1 MHQDAGLR
9 AGYLRTPSLLAQ
21 EGVLHLFLCFCIID
35 FVICL
40 PHSANRSLLAGY
52 YLL

>member
-1 MHQDAGLR
+1 MRKDAGLR

-35 FVICL
+35 SVICL
-40 PHSANRSLLAGY
+40 LHSVNHSLLAGH